1 MKRSAPVFIWIL
13 VFLLTAG
20 IAAFGTTA
28 AVKAWIRPVSTDRC
42 PVCGMFVS
50 KYPDWTAEIVF
61 HDGAYVVFDGAK
73 DLFLYYFDVRKYS
86 PSRKQ
91 EDIASIYV
99 TDYYTVTPVD
109 ARSAYYVSGS
119 DVHGPMGSE
128 LVPFAKESDARG
140 FKADHRGRA
149 LLTFG
154 AISPGILKDLK

>member
-1 MKRSAPVFIWIL
+1 MKRAVLIFTWTFL
-13 VFLLTAG
+13 VFLTAG
-20 IAAFGTTA
+20 IAASQTA
-28 AVKAWIRPVSTDRC
+28 AAVRAWVRPAAGDRC

-61 HDGAYVVFDGAK
+61 HDGSYVVFDGAK
-73 DLFLYYFDVRKYS
+73 DMLTYYFDIRKYS
-86 PSRKQ
+86 PSKKR

-99 TDYYTVTPVD
+99 TDYYAVTSVD

-119 DVHGPMGSE
+119 DVHGPMGKE

-149 LLTFG
+149 LLTFD
-154 AISPGILKDLK
+154 AITPDILKDLK